1 MINNAYWKD
10 LTFNNSEVRV
20 DFIKSL
26 SNEAPNDDYTFTQ
39 GKFCFYV
46 RNINFSFSW
55 T

>member
-10 LTFNNSEVRV
+10 LTFNNSEVHV

-26 SNEAPNDDYTFTQ
+26 SNEAPNDDYAFTQ